1 MGFRARSLEE
11 VVMFGGAYKGRRV
24 LLTGQTGFK
33 GAWLAHWLL
42 GLGAE
47 VRGFA
52 LAPQSDQPLHDW
64 LELGR
69 RCHSEFADVRDRESL
84 RAAVHAFQP
93 DFVLHL
99 AAQPLVRLSY
109 QIPVETI
116 ETNVMGTAHLLAA
129 VRAEAP
135 SAAVVVVTSDKCY
148 ENRERAAGYRE
159 DEPMGG
165 YDPYSASKGMTELLV
180 SSWRRSFNP
189 PHSPAALAS
198 GRAGNVIGGGDFSA
212 DRIIPDCVR
221 ALEAGQ
227 PAVIRNR
234 RATRPWQHVL
244 EPLAGYL
251 WLGACLRQPDFAP
264 QPARLR
270 EGFNFGP
277 RGESAQPVGALV
289 DAFLGEWPGA
299 QEDHTDPAAPHEAG
313 LLHLD
318 VTKAATVL
326 GWKPVWDFATTVRTT
341 AAWYRDRHVGSK
353 PSDLCDRDLNSY
365 VVAARAAGLPWTT

>member
-1 MGFRARSLEE
+1 
-11 VVMFGGAYKGRRV
+11 MFGGAYNGRRV

-42 GLGAE
+42 SLGAE

-52 LAPQSDQPLHDW
+52 LAPQSDQPLHGW
-64 LELGR
+64 LGLGGR
-69 RCHSEFADVRDRESL
+69 FRSEFGDVRDRATL
-84 RAAVHAFQP
+84 RAAVR
-93 DFVLHL
+93 DFRPEIVLHL

-109 QIPVETI
+109 AQPVETI
-116 ETNVMGTAHLLAA
+116 ATNVLGTAHLLEA

-148 ENRERAAGYRE
+148 ENRERPEGYRE

-165 YDPYSASKGMTELLV
+165 HDPYSASKGMTELLV
-180 SSWRRSFNP
+180 FSWRRSFC
-189 PHSPAALAS
+189 PAAGEGALAS

-221 ALEAGQ
+221 ALEAGR

-251 WLGACLRQPDFAP
+251 WLGACLRQPELAP

-277 RGESAQPVGALV
+277 RGESARPVGALV
-289 DAFLGEWPGA
+289 DAFLGEWPGR
-299 QEDHTDPAAPHEAG
+299 QEDLTDPAAPHEAG

-318 VTKAATVL
+318 VTKAAEVL
-326 GWKPVWDFATTVRTT
+326 GWRPVWDFAATVRVT
-341 AAWYRDRHVGSK
+341 ASWYRDRHAGAA
-353 PSDLCDRDLNSY
+353 PAELCDRDLAAY
-365 VVAARAAGLPWTT
+365 LAAARAAGLPWTR

>member
-1 MGFRARSLEE
+1 
-11 VVMFGGAYKGRRV
+11 MFGGVYKGRRV
-24 LLTGQTGFK
+24 LLTGHTGFK
-33 GAWLAHWLL
+33 GAWLGHWLL
-42 GLGAE
+42 SLGAE

-52 LAPQSDQPLHDW
+52 LAPQDDQPLYGW
-64 LELGR
+64 LGLGGR
-69 RCHSEFADVRDRESL
+69 LYSEFGDVRDRSAL
-84 RAAVHAFQP
+84 RKTIREFQP
-93 DFVLHL
+93 EIILHL

-109 QIPVETI
+109 AQPVETI
-116 ETNVMGTAHLLAA
+116 ATNVLGTAHLLDA
-129 VRAEAP
+129 VRLEAP
-135 SAAVVVVTSDKCY
+135 TAAVVIVTSDKCY
-148 ENRERAAGYRE
+148 ENRERQEGYRE

-165 YDPYSASKGMTELLV
+165 HDPYSASKGMTELLV

-189 PHSPAALAS
+189 ADQRGALAS

-221 ALEAGQ
+221 ALEAGR

-251 WLGACLRQPDFAP
+251 WLGACLHQPGLAVNS
-264 QPARLR
+264 ARLR

-289 DAFLGEWPGA
+289 DAFLREWPGS
-299 QEDHTDPAAPHEAG
+299 QEDRTDPAAPHEAG

-318 VTKAATVL
+318 VTKAAEVL
-326 GWKPVWDFATTVRTT
+326 GWKPVWDFTTTVRIT
-341 AAWYRDRHVGSK
+341 ASWYRDRHAGVA
-353 PSDLCDRDLNSY
+353 PAELCNRDVTAY
-365 VVAARAAGLPWTT
+365 VAAAQAAGLVWTR

>member
-1 MGFRARSLEE
+1 
-11 VVMFGGAYKGRRV
+11 MFGGAYSGRRV

-42 GLGAE
+42 ALGAE
-47 VRGFA
+47 VRGYA
-52 LAPQSDQPLHDW
+52 LAPQADQPLHDW
-64 LELGR
+64 LGLGGR
-69 RCHSEFADVRDRESL
+69 FRSEFADVRDRAAL
-84 RAAVHAFQP
+84 RAAVRAFRP

-109 QIPVETI
+109 SIPVETM
-116 ETNVMGTAHLLAA
+116 ETNVMGTAHLLDA
-129 VRAEAP
+129 VRTEAP
-135 SAAVVVVTSDKCY
+135 EAAVVVVTSDKCY
-148 ENRERAAGYRE
+148 ENRERSAGYRE

-165 YDPYSASKGMTELLV
+165 HDPYSASKGMTELLV
-180 SSWRRSFNP
+180 SSWRRSYL
-189 PHSPAALAS
+189 PASGPGALAS

-221 ALEAGQ
+221 ALEAAQ

-251 WLGACLRQPDFAP
+251 WLGACLRHPALAAQPN
-264 QPARLR
+264 RLR

-277 RGESAQPVGALV
+277 PGESARPVGDLV
-289 DAFLGEWPGA
+289 DAFLREWPGR
-299 QEDHTDPAAPHEAG
+299 QEDRTDPAAPHEAG

-318 VTKAATVL
+318 VSKASEVL
-326 GWKPVWDFATTVRTT
+326 GWRPVWDFATTVRTT
-341 AAWYRDRHVGSK
+341 AAWYRERHAGVG
-353 PSDLCDRDLNSY
+353 PQALCDRDLAAY
-365 VVAARAAGLPWTT
+365 VGAARAAGLPWTR

>member
-1 MGFRARSLEE
+1 
-11 VVMFGGAYKGRRV
+11 MFGGAYNGRRV

-42 GLGAE
+42 SLGAE

-52 LAPQSDQPLHDW
+52 LAPQPDQPLHDW
-64 LELGR
+64 LGLGGR
-69 RCHSEFADVRDRESL
+69 FRSEFGDVRDRETL
-84 RAAVHAFQP
+84 RAAVGAFRP
-93 DFVLHL
+93 EIVLHL

-109 QIPVETI
+109 SRPVETI
-116 ETNVMGTAHLLAA
+116 ETNVLGTAHLLEA

-135 SAAVVVVTSDKCY
+135 ASAVVVVTSDKCY
-148 ENRERAAGYRE
+148 ENRERPQGYRE

-165 YDPYSASKGMTELLV
+165 HDPYSASKGMTELLV
-180 SSWRRSFNP
+180 SSWRRSFC
-189 PHSPAALAS
+189 PADGDGALAS

-251 WLGACLRQPDFAP
+251 WLGACLRHPELAP

-277 RGESAQPVGALV
+277 RGESARPVGDLV
-289 DAFLGEWPGA
+289 DAFLGEWPGR
-299 QEDHTDPAAPHEAG
+299 QEDRTDPAAPHEAG

-318 VTKAATVL
+318 VTKADESL
-326 GWKPVWDFATTVRTT
+326 GWRPVWDFAATVRAT
-341 AAWYRDRHVGSK
+341 ASWYRDRHAGAA
-353 PSDLCDRDLNSY
+353 PAELCDRDLAAYLS
-365 VVAARAAGLPWTT
+365 AARAAGLPWTR

>member
-1 MGFRARSLEE
+1 
-11 VVMFGGAYKGRRV
+11 MFGGAYNGRRV

-42 GLGAE
+42 SLGAE

-52 LAPQSDQPLHDW
+52 LAPQADQPLHDW
-64 LELGR
+64 LGLGGR
-69 RCHSEFADVRDRESL
+69 FRSQFGDVRDRNTL
-84 RAAVHAFQP
+84 RAAVR
-93 DFVLHL
+93 DFKPEIVLHL

-109 QIPVETI
+109 AQPIETI
-116 ETNVMGTAHLLAA
+116 AINVLGTAHLLEA

-148 ENRERAAGYRE
+148 ENRERPEGYRE

-165 YDPYSASKGMTELLV
+165 HDPYSASKGMTELLV
-180 SSWRRSFNP
+180 SSWRRSYY
-189 PHSPAALAS
+189 PAHGEGAIAS

-234 RATRPWQHVL
+234 HATRPWQHVL

-251 WLGACLRQPDFAP
+251 WLGACLRQPELAP
-264 QPARLR
+264 QSARLR

-277 RGESAQPVGALV
+277 RGESARPVGALV
-289 DAFLGEWPGA
+289 DAFLGEWPGR
-299 QEDHTDPAAPHEAG
+299 QEDRTNPAAPHEAG

-318 VTKAATVL
+318 VTKAADVL
-326 GWKPVWDFATTVRTT
+326 GWRPVWDFAATLRIT
-341 AAWYRDRHVGSK
+341 ASWYRDRHAGAA
-353 PSDLCDRDLNSY
+353 PSELCNRDLSAY
-365 VVAARAAGLPWTT
+365 LTAARAAGLLWTR

>member
-1 MGFRARSLEE
+1 
-11 VVMFGGAYKGRRV
+11 MFGGAYNGRRV

-42 GLGAE
+42 SLGAE

-52 LAPQSDQPLHDW
+52 LAPQADQPLHDW
-64 LELGR
+64 LGLGGR
-69 RCHSEFADVRDRESL
+69 FRSQFGDVRDRDTL
-84 RAAVHAFQP
+84 RAAVR
-93 DFVLHL
+93 DFKPEIVLHL

-109 QIPVETI
+109 AQPIETI
-116 ETNVMGTAHLLAA
+116 AINVLGTAHLLEA

-148 ENRERAAGYRE
+148 ENRERPEGYRE

-165 YDPYSASKGMTELLV
+165 HDPYSASKGMTELLV
-180 SSWRRSFNP
+180 SSWRRSYY
-189 PHSPAALAS
+189 PAHGEGAIAS

-234 RATRPWQHVL
+234 HATRPWQHVL

-251 WLGACLRQPDFAP
+251 WLGACLRQPELAP
-264 QPARLR
+264 QSARLR

-277 RGESAQPVGALV
+277 RGESARPVGALV
-289 DAFLGEWPGA
+289 DAFLGEWPGR
-299 QEDHTDPAAPHEAG
+299 QEDRTNPAAPHEAG

-318 VTKAATVL
+318 VTKAADVL
-326 GWKPVWDFATTVRTT
+326 GWRPVWDFAATLRIT
-341 AAWYRDRHVGSK
+341 ASWYRDRHAGAA
-353 PSDLCDRDLNSY
+353 PSELCNRDLSAY
-365 VVAARAAGLPWTT
+365 LTAARAAGLLWTR

>member
-1 MGFRARSLEE
+1 
-11 VVMFGGAYKGRRV
+11 MFGGAYKGRRV

-42 GLGAE
+42 SLGAE

-52 LAPQSDQPLHDW
+52 LAPQADQPLHDW
-64 LELGR
+64 LDLGR
-69 RCHSEFADVRDRESL
+69 HCRSEYADVRDR
-84 RAAVHAFQP
+84 AALLATVR
-93 DFVLHL
+93 DFRPEIVLHL

-109 QIPVETI
+109 QIPVETFA
-116 ETNVMGTAHLLAA
+116 TNVMGTAHLLDA

-135 SAAVVVVTSDKCY
+135 AAAVVVVTSDKCY
-148 ENRERAAGYRE
+148 ENRERSAGYRE

-165 YDPYSASKGMTELLV
+165 HDPYSASKGMTELLV
-180 SSWRRSFNP
+180 SSWRRSFC
-189 PHSPAALAS
+189 PAVGEGSLAS

-221 ALEAGQ
+221 ALEAGR

-251 WLGACLRQPDFAP
+251 WLGACLRQPELAP
-264 QPARLR
+264 DPAHVR

-277 RGESAQPVGALV
+277 RGESAQPVGTLV
-289 DAFLGEWPGA
+289 DAFLREWPGR
-299 QEDHTDPAAPHEAG
+299 QEDRTDPSAPHEAG

-318 VTKAATVL
+318 VAKARQVL
-326 GWKPVWDFATTVRTT
+326 GWQPVWNFDQTVRLT
-341 AAWYRDRHVGSK
+341 AAWYRDRHAGAN
-353 PSDLCDRDLNSY
+353 PAALCDRDLAAY
-365 VVAARAAGLPWTT
+365 VSAARAAGLPWTR

>member
-1 MGFRARSLEE
+1 
-11 VVMFGGAYKGRRV
+11 MFGGAYKGKRV

-42 GLGAE
+42 ALGAE

-64 LELGR
+64 LDIGR
-69 RCHSEFADVRDRESL
+69 RCRSEFADVRDREAL
-84 RAAVHAFQP
+84 RSAVRAFQP

-116 ETNVMGTAHLLAA
+116 ETNVMGTAHLLDA

-135 SAAVVVVTSDKCY
+135 GAAVVVVTSDKCY
-148 ENRERAAGYRE
+148 ENRERSAGYRE

-180 SSWRRSFNP
+180 SSWRRSFQ
-189 PHSPAALAS
+189 PASGEGALAS

-221 ALEAGQ
+221 ALEASR

-251 WLGACLRQPDFAP
+251 WLGACLRHPGLAAAPD
-264 QPARLR
+264 RLR

-277 RGESAQPVGALV
+277 LGESAQPVGALV

-299 QEDHTDPAAPHEAG
+299 QEDRTDPAAPHEAG

-318 VTKAATVL
+318 VTKAGQVL
-326 GWKPVWDFATTVRTT
+326 GWKPVWAFAQTVRTT
-341 AAWYRDRHVGSK
+341 AAWYRDRHAGTA
-353 PSDLCDRDLNSY
+353 PAELCDRDLAAY
-365 VVAARAAGLPWTT
+365 VTAARAAGLAWTR